1 MVVPAFQAIDDVN
14 DWLRVNCLS
23 KAMHQSSILW
33 RYVFPFVI
41 WELWKHRNKVAFENT
56 SLNLNLHRPCISQ
69 AMEFYYCV
77 GKINKQRRLASI
89 QVRWEKPPSNWFKLN
104 TDGASCGNSGRAGGG
119 GVLKD
124 SVGEWVRGFA
134 RSIGSTTS
142 IIAEFWALRD
152 CLQLAIQLGVQY
164 LEVELDAKV
173 VLDVINSRNSPNA
186 AYSSLLFD
194 CRLLLEKIPHITVK
208 HVFREA
214 NRSANALARIGCNL
228 QEDLVFFY
236 YPPSEVV
243 AALVSADKNG
253 ETVCRHVANLAILAA

>member
-1 MVVPAFQAIDDVN
+1 M
-14 DWLRVNCLS
+14 
-23 KAMHQSSILW
+23 
-33 RYVFPFVI
+33 
-41 WELWKHRNKVAFENT
+41 
-56 SLNLNLHRPCISQ
+56 CISQ
-69 AMEFYYCV
+69 AREFYYCV
-77 GKINKQRRLASI
+77 GKINKQRRLAGI

-104 TDGASCGNSGRAGGG
+104 TNGASCGNPRRAGGG
-119 GVLKD
+119 GVIRD
-124 SVGEWVRGFA
+124 SAGKWVRGFA

-152 CLQLAIQLGVQY
+152 GLQLAIQLGVQY

-243 AALVSADKNG
+243 ATLVSADKNG